1 MLECDINDVAI
12 EIINETRE
20 QNTQELTVTAP
31 VFPRRSSTT
40 AMDIYSEIRT
50 KREEELLEMI
60 DKKSSQIV
68 ELEIKIVKLEN
79 DMKQITERDQETS
92 KKKRKL
98 RETCDEDDKVNE
110 NLQQQVENLMNRLGE
125 RENELHEVR
134 EKLAEREWKE
144 SDEIK
149 RLEKEVKQLKQ
160 RENKDTI
167 NTEVKALQKVIE
179 TKDKDLQN
187 LKRTNE
193 KLLNT
198 KPIETEIREKLAESE
213 WNEST
218 EINKLKKEIEEL
230 KKKDNKENNNI
241 QLKALQKVIDTKDK
255 ELQNLQRVNEKL
267 SSKQNEKEMC
277 NTVINES
284 TSTSNELMKMI
295 EERMHSGFNLI
306 QENME
311 KFIKD
316 KLVEKDPDASMED
329 VPELPSPTEQ
339 RKTYAK
345 VASRS
350 ADSQNFRN
358 IMLATKNEELVEQSA
373 KRQRAKNLIVHGK
386 EEQSPEKDALF
397 INELLKALQI
407 GAITAKSIERIGAA
421 DPNKGRPIKIVFN
434 SEDDQQKVFLNLKN
448 LKGMN
453 LYKKIS
459 IREDYTFTERA
470 LVKSFIEQAKMKNHE
485 EETKN
490 SNMIWRVRG
499 TPKNGLTLKKFT
511 RDLKEINPPQ
521 Y

>member
-20 QNTQELTVTAP
+20 QNTQESTVTTP

-198 KPIETEIREKLAESE
+198 KPTETET
-213 WNEST
+213 NQT
-218 EINKLKKEIEEL
+218 NEINCGNGTLQLVKLIEE
-230 KKKDNKENNNI
+230 K
-241 QLKALQKVIDTKDK
+241 
-255 ELQNLQRVNEKL
+255 
-267 SSKQNEKEMC
+267 M
-277 NTVINES
+277 TV
-284 TSTSNELMKMI
+284 
-295 EERMHSGFNLI
+295 GFNAI
-306 QENME
+306 QVNME
-311 KFIKD
+311 SIIKD
-316 KLVEKDPDASMED
+316 KLSKLSIPDVAMED
-329 VPELPSPTEQ
+329 TSNQSTINEDKS
-339 RKTYAK
+339 YAR
-345 VASRS
+345 VV
-350 ADSQNFRN
+350 SQKSTPDNFRSTAGSE
-358 IMLATKNEELVEQSA
+358 MMEKRNEELAEVRE
-373 KRQRAKNLIVHGK
+373 KKMREKNIVIHGK
-386 EEQSPEKDALF
+386 AESDEKVDEAF
-397 INELLKALQI
+397 LQKLI
-407 GAITAKSIERIGAA
+407 KQIAVGSIKFKSFKRIGSVSDA
-421 DPNKGRPIKIVFN
+421 KKRPILVQFYN
-434 SEDDQQKVFLNLKN
+434 TEDKYKVMNNLKN
-448 LKGMN
+448 LKDVYLTDTDFSN
-453 LYKKIS
+453 IS
-459 IREDYTFTERA
+459 VTDDYTSAERDIIKVFHQKA
-470 LVKSFIEQAKMKNHE
+470 VL
-485 EETKN
+485 
-490 SNMIWRVRG
+490 
-499 TPKNGLTLKKFT
+499 
-511 RDLKEINPPQ
+511 
-521 Y
+521 